1 MVRMLISVWR
11 GLLLVLVAAATVLS
25 AYSLARPQPQGDFGI
40 GSQPDLRHGGSV
52 TVRTV
57 TGEAARA
64 GIRPGD
70 TIAVPEKKDRFRC
83 EIMVLAGARCSFIVE
98 RNGRTK
104 QIALVAAVAANQEP
118 LWLRVLQ
125 TILQFSFLWLGGLI
139 AWRWFDKPAARAL
152 ACMLVSFGCTM
163 SLSGHDF
170 PNHSTEFPIVGLQQA
185 FFIAGSASAVY
196 FATLFPERSDD
207 GLLAMLRRLTLPI
220 ALATIVLSWMQV
232 VGRSS
237 LASLV
242 AIILCIAYFVFAT
255 VTGLA
260 ISFAKSRGA
269 DRPRMLWV
277 LASFAVG
284 FAGLAVGIVQQ
295 LNNRSDW
302 ASFALLAIPFGLTYA
317 ILRHRVFGVVFVI
330 NRAVVYAV
338 VSAVVVAAFLV
349 AEWLLS
355 LAFTQYDRTANLIA
369 ELCVALVLGFSI
381 RFIHARV
388 DRVVD
393 DLFFRARHLAEAA
406 IRRFAHEA
414 DLVTDA
420 NDLLDKTVD
429 VASRHG
435 DASAVAVY
443 LRREDGTYEPARS
456 TFDDAR
462 AIGENDWA
470 LLEMRAWHQPVE
482 LPGMH
487 SDLPGDSA
495 FPMRVRGQLAGALVC
510 AAKRSGESYAPDERD
525 ALRVLAHAVGVAL
538 DILEVEALRREVAG
552 VLARTG
558 STGAAFRHSG
568 KGV

>member
-1 MVRMLISVWR
+1 MVPMLISFWR
-11 GLLLVLVAAATVLS
+11 GLLLVLAAAATILG
-25 AYSLARPQPQGDFGI
+25 AYSLARPQEQGDFGI
-40 GSQPDLRHGGSV
+40 GQRPDLTHNGSFV
-52 TVRTV
+52 VHTV

-70 TIAVPEKKDRFRC
+70 TIAVPAGDRFRC
-83 EIMVLAGARCSFIVE
+83 EIFVLAGARCSFAVTRE
-98 RNGRTK
+98 GRTK
-104 QIALVAAVAANQEP
+104 VIELTAAIATNQEP

-125 TILQFSFLWLGGLI
+125 AILQFSFLWLGGLI

-170 PNHSTEFPIVGLQQA
+170 PNHGIEVPIVDLQQL

-196 FATLFPERSDD
+196 FATLFPDRSE
-207 GLLAMLRRLTLPI
+207 GLLTMLRGLTLPI
-220 ALATIVLSWMQV
+220 ALATIALSWIQV
-232 VGRSS
+232 VGRSTP
-237 LASLV
+237 ASQIALV
-242 AIILCIAYFVFAT
+242 LCLAYFVFAT
-255 VTGLA
+255 VVGLA
-260 ISFAKSRGA
+260 ISFAKSGGA

-277 LASFAVG
+277 LASFATG

-295 LNNRSDW
+295 LNGRSDW

-338 VSAVVVAAFLV
+338 VSAVVVAAFLI

-355 LAFTQYDRTANLIA
+355 LAFSQYDRTANLIA
-369 ELCVALVLGFSI
+369 ELCVALALGFSI

-420 NDLLDKTVD
+420 DDLLDKTVD
-429 VASRHG
+429 VVSRYG

-443 LRREDGTYEPARS
+443 LRRENGTYEPARS
-456 TFDDAR
+456 TFDETKP
-462 AIGENDWA
+462 IGENDWA

-482 LPGMH
+482 LPGMR

-495 FPMRVRGQLAGALVC
+495 FPLRVRGRLTGALVC

-525 ALRVLAHAVGVAL
+525 ALRVLAHAVGQAL
-538 DILEVEALRREVAG
+538 DILEVEALRRELAG
-552 VLARTG
+552 VLARAG
-558 STGAAFRHSG
+558 STGATPTAASSNP
-568 KGV
+568 

>member
-1 MVRMLISVWR
+1 MVPMLISVWR
-11 GLLLVLVAAATVLS
+11 GLLLVLAAGATVLA
-25 AYSLARPQPQGDFGI
+25 AYALVRPHPQGDFGI
-40 GSQPDLRHGGSV
+40 GSQPELRHDGSV

-57 TGEAARA
+57 TGEAGRA

-70 TIAVPEKKDRFRC
+70 TITVLEKKDRFRC
-83 EIMVLAGARCSFIVE
+83 EIFVLAGARCSFLVE
-98 RNGRTK
+98 RHGRTK
-104 QIALVAAVAANQEP
+104 QIALVAAVARNQES

-139 AWRWFDKPAARAL
+139 AWRWFDNAAARAL

-170 PNHSTEFPIVGLQQA
+170 PNDGAGVPIVGLQQV

-196 FATLFPERSDD
+196 FATLFPDRTND

-220 ALATIVLSWMQV
+220 AIATIALSWIQV
-232 VGRSS
+232 FGQPTLV
-237 LASLV
+237 SLV
-242 AIILCIAYFVFAT
+242 AVSVCIAYFVFAT
-255 VTGLA
+255 VAGLA

-277 LASFAVG
+277 LSSFAVG
-284 FAGLAVGIVQQ
+284 FTGLAVGIVQQ
-295 LNNRSDW
+295 SSGHSDW

-414 DLVTDA
+414 DLVTNAD
-420 NDLLDKTVD
+420 DLLDKTVD
-429 VASRHG
+429 VVSRFG
-435 DASAVAVY
+435 DATAVAVY
-443 LRREDGTYEPARS
+443 LRREDGKYEPARS
-456 TFDDAR
+456 TFDEAKP
-462 AIGENDWA
+462 IGENDWA

-482 LPGMH
+482 LPGMR

-495 FPMRVRGQLAGALVC
+495 FPMRTRGQLAGALVC

-552 VLARTG
+552 VLAGTREKEYR
-558 STGAAFRHSG
+558 SE
-568 KGV
+568 

>member
-1 MVRMLISVWR
+1 MLISFWR
-11 GLLLVLVAAATVLS
+11 GLLLVLAAAATILG
-25 AYSLARPQPQGDFGI
+25 AYSLARPQEQGDFGI
-40 GSQPDLRHGGSV
+40 GQRPDLTHNGSFV
-52 TVRTV
+52 VHTV

-70 TIAVPEKKDRFRC
+70 TIAVPAGDRFRC
-83 EIMVLAGARCSFIVE
+83 EIFVLAGARCSFAVTRE
-98 RNGRTK
+98 GRTK
-104 QIALVAAVAANQEP
+104 LIELTAAIATNQEP

-170 PNHSTEFPIVGLQQA
+170 PNHGIEIPIVDLQQVVLSSPA
-185 FFIAGSASAVY
+185 ARPPSILPRFSPIA
-196 FATLFPERSDD
+196 DD
-207 GLLAMLRRLTLPI
+207 GLLTMLRGLTLPI
-220 ALATIVLSWMQV
+220 ALATIAMSWIQV
-232 VGRSS
+232 VGRSTP
-237 LASLV
+237 ASHVALV
-242 AIILCIAYFVFAT
+242 LCLAYFVFAS
-255 VTGLA
+255 VVGLA

-295 LNNRSDW
+295 LHGRSDW

-338 VSAVVVAAFLV
+338 VSAVVVAAFLI

-355 LAFTQYDRTANLIA
+355 LAFSQYDRTANLIA
-369 ELCVALVLGFSI
+369 ELCVALALGFSI

-420 NDLLDKTVD
+420 DDLLDKTVD
-429 VASRHG
+429 VVSRYG

-443 LRREDGTYEPARS
+443 LRRENGTYEPARS
-456 TFDDAR
+456 TFDETKP
-462 AIGENDWA
+462 IGENDWA

-482 LPGMH
+482 LPGMR

-495 FPMRVRGQLAGALVC
+495 FPLRVRGRLTGALVC

-525 ALRVLAHAVGVAL
+525 ALRVLAHAVGQAL
-538 DILEVEALRREVAG
+538 DILEVEALRRELTG
-552 VLARTG
+552 VLARAG
-558 STGAAFRHSG
+558 STGATPTAASSNP
-568 KGV
+568 

>member
-1 MVRMLISVWR
+1 MLISAWR
-11 GLLLVLVAAATVLS
+11 ALLLVLAAAATVLG
-25 AYSLARPQPQGDFGI
+25 AYSLARPQAQGDFGI
-40 GSQPDLRHGGSV
+40 GSRPDPGRSGSV

-70 TIAVPEKKDRFRC
+70 TITVLEKKDRFRC
-83 EIMVLAGARCSFIVE
+83 EIFVLAAARCSFIVE
-98 RNGRTK
+98 RNGRAK
-104 QIALVAAVAANQEP
+104 QIALVAAVAANQES
-118 LWLRVLQ
+118 LSLRLLQ

-139 AWRWFDKPAARAL
+139 AWRWFDKPSARAL

-163 SLSGHDF
+163 SLLGHAL
-170 PNHSTEFPIVGLQQA
+170 PNDSIQVTIFGLQQM

-196 FATLFPERSDD
+196 FATLFPDRTND
-207 GLLAMLRRLTLPI
+207 GLLVVLRRLTLPI
-220 ALATIVLSWMQV
+220 ALVAIALAWIQIVGQST
-232 VGRSS
+232 
-237 LASLV
+237 LASFV
-242 AIILCIAYFVFAT
+242 ALILCIAYFVFAT

-284 FAGLAVGIVQQ
+284 FTGLAVGIVQQ
-295 LNNRSDW
+295 LNGHSDW

-369 ELCVALVLGFSI
+369 ELCIALVLGFSI

-443 LRREDGTYEPARS
+443 LRRDDGTYEPARS
-456 TFDDAR
+456 TFDDAKP
-462 AIGENDWA
+462 IGENDWA

-538 DILEVEALRREVAG
+538 DILEIEALRREVAG
-552 VLARTG
+552 MFARAREKEHQ
-558 STGAAFRHSG
+558 SE
-568 KGV
+568 